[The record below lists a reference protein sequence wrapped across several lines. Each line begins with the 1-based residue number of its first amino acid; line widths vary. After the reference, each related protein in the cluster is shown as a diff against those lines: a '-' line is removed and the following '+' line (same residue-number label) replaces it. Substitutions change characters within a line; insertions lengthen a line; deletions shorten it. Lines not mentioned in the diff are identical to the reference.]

1 MEMVKQYGP
10 LVGRIFLALLFLIAG
25 IGKITGFAGT
35 VGYMEAYGV
44 PMAQL
49 LAVVTIVIEV
59 GGGILLIVGW
69 QTRWAATALFVF
81 TLVVTPIFH
90 AFWAVPADQEQLQMI
105 MFLKNLA
112 IMGGL
117 LYVMAHGA
125 GQMAMQKNG

>member
-1 MEMVKQYGP
+1 MVKQYGP

>member
-1 MEMVKQYGP
+1 MEMVKQHGP
-10 LVGRIFLALLFLIAG
+10 LFGRILLALMFLIAG
-25 IGKITGFAGT
+25 VGKITGFAGT

-49 LAVVTIVIEV
+49 LAVATIVIEV
-59 GGGILLIVGW
+59 GGGIMLIVGW
-69 QTRWAATALFVF
+69 QARWAAAALFLF
-81 TLVVTPIFH
+81 TLIVTPIFH

-117 LYVMAHGA
+117 LYVMAHGP
-125 GQMAMQKNG
+125 GNMAMQKNS

>member
-1 MEMVKQYGP
+1 MEMVKQHGP
-10 LVGRIFLALLFLIAG
+10 LVGRILLALIFLIAG
-25 IGKITGFAGT
+25 VGKITGFAGT

-49 LAVVTIVIEV
+49 LAVVAIVIEV

-69 QTRWAATALFVF
+69 QARWAAAALFLF
-81 TLVVTPIFH
+81 TLIVTPIFH
-90 AFWAVPADQEQLQMI
+90 AFWSDPGEQVS
-105 MFLKNLA
+105 FLKNLA

-125 GQMAMQKNG
+125 GKMALQKDN